1 MSDTKQGMHN
11 LLVKP
16 FKSEGKLATLL
27 QMKDEHNDS
36 KT

>member
-11 LLVKP
+11 LLDKP
-16 FKSEGKLATLL
+16 FKPKGKLATLL
-27 QMKDEHNDS
+27 QMKDEHHDL